1 MTLAI
6 FDLDETILA
15 GDSCSLFCQYLVHE
29 GFAAPN
35 LIHQDKRMM
44 ESYNRQTL
52 VLNDYVRFLIEPLRC
67 FSVIEINRLMPRF
80 VDQYILPRLYPESLQ
95 LLTYYK
101 KQGLRPL
108 IISATAEFIVSA
120 IAKKIGV
127 DDILAIQLEIIDN
140 HYTGEMI
147 GVPTF
152 QEGKVTRLNSWMTEQ
167 QETINGALFYS
178 DSINDLPLLE
188 QVDYPFATNPTLPLL
203 SIAMKRNWQV
213 LQWTCPE
220 H

>member
-1 MTLAI
+1 
-6 FDLDETILA
+6 
-15 GDSCSLFCQYLVHE
+15 
-29 GFAAPN
+29 
-35 LIHQDKRMM
+35 
-44 ESYNRQTL
+44 
-52 VLNDYVRFLIEPLRC
+52 
-67 FSVIEINRLMPRF
+67 
-80 VDQYILPRLYPESLQ
+80 